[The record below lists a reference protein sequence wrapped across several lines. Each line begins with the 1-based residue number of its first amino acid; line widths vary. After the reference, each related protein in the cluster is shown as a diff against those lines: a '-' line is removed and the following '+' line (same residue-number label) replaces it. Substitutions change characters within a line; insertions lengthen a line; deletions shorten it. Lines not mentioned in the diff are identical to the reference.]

1 MNKIYNIPD
10 TLILCEIFEQRS
22 ILLEKLFKFNPRKC
36 NSASS
41 FSGCAQ
47 RNKSKC
53 NIVLSTNTNKIKV
66 FENTLIGGYSCVN
79 TRVAFDTELFLKNK
93 QDEKVL
99 FETVDDEVQRFS
111 SKIIKMDENN
121 KYGFAMT
128 KPLPYGCIKLKQAIP
143 TLDELKDIL
152 ANVTLDDKIGH
163 LFVVD
168 IVFDDINEKI
178 ILFNEIY
185 PPVFE
190 KKTKK

>member
-1 MNKIYNIPD
+1 MRNIQTEIY
-10 TLILCEIFEQRS
+10 
-22 ILLEKLFKFNPRKC
+22 LLEKLFKFNPRKC

-53 NIVLSTNTNKIKV
+53 NIVLPTNTNKIKV

-111 SKIIKMDENN
+111 SKIIKMD
-121 KYGFAMT
+121 
-128 KPLPYGCIKLKQAIP
+128 
-143 TLDELKDIL
+143 
-152 ANVTLDDKIGH
+152 
-163 LFVVD
+163 
-168 IVFDDINEKI
+168 
-178 ILFNEIY
+178 
-185 PPVFE
+185 
-190 KKTKK
+190 